1 MTRPEY
7 TAEVYRDHANKQWRA
22 VIRDDCGSTTIV
34 SHRSLSVLR
43 EFLDRQGVGLRVHRP
58 QREELTV

>member
-7 TAEVYRDHANKQWRA
+7 TAEVFPDRREQKWRA
-22 VIRDDCGSTTIV
+22 VIRDNCGSTTIV